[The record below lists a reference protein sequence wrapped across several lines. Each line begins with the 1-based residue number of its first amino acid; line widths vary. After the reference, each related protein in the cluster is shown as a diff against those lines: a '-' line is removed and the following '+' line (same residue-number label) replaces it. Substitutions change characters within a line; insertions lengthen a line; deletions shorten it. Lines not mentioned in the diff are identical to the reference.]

1 MLVDLL
7 CAVLLD
13 FHFSALIMPTTL
25 VLTSIC
31 FFGLSKEVGTAVISL
46 YSLYFSTGDRINL
59 LLDPST
65 KSISLE
71 EVNSFLVGSF
81 FGKEQLILGILIN
94 FNIVYLRNH
103 YCKLCLL
110 TVVWPQRDLI
120 DIKLTPNKLWIL
132 RENGLVMKE
141 LFCQNRK
148 E

>member
-7 CAVLLD
+7 CALLLD
-13 FHFSALIMPTTL
+13 FQFFALIMPTTL
-25 VLTSIC
+25 ALTSTC
-31 FFGLSKEVGTAVISL
+31 FFGLFKEVGTAVISL
-46 YSLYFSTGDRINL
+46 YNLHLSTGDRINL

-71 EVNSFLVGSF
+71 EVNSFIVGSSF
-81 FGKEQLILGILIN
+81 EKEQLVIG
-94 FNIVYLRNH
+94 NH
-103 YCKLCLL
+103 CCKVCFL
-110 TVVWPQRDLI
+110 TVLWPQGDLI

-141 LFCQNRK
+141 LSCQNRN